1 MSGQRYYTNFCY
13 SLPKTLQ
20 SDRVSLVPFIPEE
33 HAQLFVDEA
42 PPDIYKYLPFGPFTD
57 GAELITDLF
66 NVRVR
71 DNPGYVLFA
80 IYDKT
85 RAATPTSAGA
95 FAGIIGLINSDPV
108 NLSTEISFVMILPAF
123 QRTHVASHAVG
134 ILLHC
139 ALDTAPRGLGL
150 RRVVWQAF
158 EQNAP
163 SVRLAQRMGF
173 VPEGVM
179 RWARVLQPS
188 KTDAGNAIAVRD
200 GDPQA
205 KCAGANVA
213 VLSLTW
219 DDWELEWRDKVDGI
233 MARVSVSQ

>member
-1 MSGQRYYTNFCY
+1 M
-13 SLPKTLQ
+13 
-20 SDRVSLVPFIPEE
+20 
-33 HAQLFVDEA
+33 
-42 PPDIYKYLPFGPFTD
+42 
-57 GAELITDLF
+57 
-66 NVRVR
+66 R
-71 DNPGYVLFA
+71 DNAGYILFA

-85 RAATPTSAGA
+85 RMATSASTGA
-95 FAGIIGLINSDPV
+95 FAGIIGLVNSDPV
-108 NLSTEISFVMILPAF
+108 NLITEISFVMILPSF

-139 ALDTAPRGLGL
+139 ALNTAPRGLGL
-150 RRVVWQAF
+150 RRVVWLAF
-158 EQNAP
+158 EQNER
-163 SVRLAQRMGF
+163 SMRLAQRMGF

-179 RWARVLQPS
+179 RWARVLHPS
-188 KTDAGNAIAVRD
+188 KTDAGNGIAMRD

-219 DDWELEWRDKVDGI
+219 DDWELEWRDKVDAI